1 MQNLQHPYE
10 EIFGEIKILLA
21 ELSNSNSYENL
32 LTKENQ
38 LNQLYQK
45 FSFLKISNEFGLLSI
60 KNESIE
66 EAENQETNLD
76 SNLISVEDFD
86 NQSKVAEIIVA
97 ETEIHDIFDDVP
109 EVEEVYS
116 FKEIDEREHSQ
127 ENVVSEVSDFAEIE
141 SNENEIDEEFQPGKN
156 QLSENEY
163 VEEVSS
169 FSEIDPQENE
179 LVEEVSN
186 FAELDS
192 DENIIEEEILSQEN
206 QVLENEPVSEVPSF
220 TEIDSQVHS
229 EENRVQDENESA
241 ENEFVAEIEENLL
254 QDSSQKLEPMQD
266 SQFSFAMD
274 REEIQGP
281 KEDDY
286 EARLAEKEA
295 KLKELEEKRRQIVE
309 FSRENAT
316 AHEKP
321 KEQYQAQQ
329 EDPQDKKFKLANIKG
344 LKIAKSLFDDDH
356 LEDLE
361 HHQPKQDSGSLLK
374 NNVPTDYMEAPKP
387 KPEFKLDLN
396 DRIAFSQHL
405 FDGSQSEL
413 NQVVTALNSF
423 TSLDKAQEFLSDIY
437 YERDWKKVDSYA
449 QRLWT
454 LVENRFL

>member
-1 MQNLQHPYE
+1 MQNLQHPYD
-10 EIFGEIKILLA
+10 EIFGEIKIILA
-21 ELSNSNSYENL
+21 ELSNSDSYENL

-45 FSFLKISNEFGLLSI
+45 FSFLKISKDYNNWSTEVEVLEVI
-60 KNESIE
+60 
-66 EAENQETNLD
+66 ENQETSID
-76 SNLISVEDFD
+76 SDLISVEEFD
-86 NQSKVAEIIVA
+86 NENKIAEIIVE

-109 EVEEVYS
+109 EVEEVHS
-116 FKEIDEREHSQ
+116 FKEIDAQEHDQ
-127 ENVVSEVSDFAEIE
+127 ENLVEEVADFSEIKSEDDEEPAEIRPA
-141 SNENEIDEEFQPGKN
+141 ENQVV
-156 QLSENEY
+156 ENHS
-163 VEEVSS
+163 VQEVSS
-169 FSEIDPQENE
+169 FSEIDSEEND

-186 FAELDS
+186 F
-192 DENIIEEEILSQEN
+192 
-206 QVLENEPVSEVPSF
+206 V
-220 TEIDSQVHS
+220 EIDS
-229 EENRVQDENESA
+229 EEKPVEEITKTEEKESA
-241 ENEFVAEIEENLL
+241 SEMEGHLL

-274 REEIQGP
+274 REEIQDP

-295 KLKELEEKRRQIVE
+295 RLKELEENRRKIVE
-309 FSRENAT
+309 LSRNNT
-316 AHEKP
+316 VSQEKP
-321 KEQYQAQQ
+321 KQQYESSQ
-329 EDPQDKKFKLANIKG
+329 EEHPDKKFKLANIKG
-344 LKIAKSLFDDDH
+344 LKVAKSLFDDDH
-356 LEDLE
+356 LEDLVQ
-361 HHQPKQDSGSLLK
+361 HPPKQDSGSLLK

-405 FDGSQSEL
+405 FGGSQSEL
-413 NQVVTALNSF
+413 NQVVTVLNSF